1 MKKRIG
7 IAFIILLTL
16 ALTPGCSKK
25 GAKDEAPAAASKTVD
40 LGEVDDSAAGDE
52 AKNDAKGAKADKDSA
67 KGDKDSANADK
78 AGKAE
83 KDEKDGT
90 KAGKDGIKA
99 DKAADDKAG
108 NEAGAKAP
116 EAGDAP
122 EPSQP
127 NPKKADDKANA
138 EAGDA
143 LGDSDEAQN
152 DEMNFDEPEPLP
164 EVRRPKP
171 RVGLDIE
178 KLINIRELREQTGY
192 SGALS
197 DAWLLGQNPDERYN
211 AMRLATDNA
220 KDLGF
225 AIQVWKPGNESAAS
239 KRFGDLYAQS
249 FGGKKL
255 KALATD
261 AFTASH
267 HDVHELG
274 FYDRS
279 KRATVLLSCS
289 SKVCT
294 LAQLQSI
301 ALTIQRRL

>member
-1 MKKRIG
+1 
-7 IAFIILLTL
+7 
-16 ALTPGCSKK
+16 
-25 GAKDEAPAAASKTVD
+25 
-40 LGEVDDSAAGDE
+40 
-52 AKNDAKGAKADKDSA
+52 
-67 KGDKDSANADK
+67 
-78 AGKAE
+78 
-83 KDEKDGT
+83 
-90 KAGKDGIKA
+90 
-99 DKAADDKAG
+99 
-108 NEAGAKAP
+108 
-116 EAGDAP
+116 
-122 EPSQP
+122 
-127 NPKKADDKANA
+127 
-138 EAGDA
+138 
-143 LGDSDEAQN
+143 
-152 DEMNFDEPEPLP
+152 MNFDEPEPLP

>member
-25 GAKDEAPAAASKTVD
+25 GAKDEAPAATSKTVD

-99 DKAADDKAG
+99 DKA
-108 NEAGAKAP
+108 
-116 EAGDAP
+116 
-122 EPSQP
+122 
-127 NPKKADDKANA
+127 ADDKANA

>member
-25 GAKDEAPAAASKTVD
+25 GAKDEAPAATSKTVD

-67 KGDKDSANADK
+67 KGDKDSANADQ

-99 DKAADDKAG
+99 DKA
-108 NEAGAKAP
+108 
-116 EAGDAP
+116 
-122 EPSQP
+122 
-127 NPKKADDKANA
+127 ADDKANA